1 MLNCTSQ
8 RAGRLIVSRVIANL
22 QWCSGGLNAER
33 TVPVVCKQAEVPP
46 SEVER
51 LTLLAWLGGQVTG
64 S

>member
-8 RAGRLIVSRVIANL
+8 RVRRFSVSSSVANL
-22 QWCSGGLNAER
+22 QWCSDGVNALKTE
-33 TVPVVCKQAEVPP
+33 PVVRKQAEVPP

-51 LTLLAWLGGQVTG
+51 IPLLAWLGGQVTG